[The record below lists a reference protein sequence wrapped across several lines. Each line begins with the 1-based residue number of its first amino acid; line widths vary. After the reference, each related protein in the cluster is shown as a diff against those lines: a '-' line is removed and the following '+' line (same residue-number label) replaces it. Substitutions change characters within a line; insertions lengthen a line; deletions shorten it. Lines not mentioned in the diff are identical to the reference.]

1 MGAQTEMAMK
11 RREQRKHKIPIKVT
25 AQQQINS
32 FPRLRQP
39 SIQSPK
45 TSAVRL
51 ASMTLCEKN
60 QTEMAM
66 KRREQ
71 RKHKIPI
78 KVTAQQQIN
87 SFPRL
92 RQPSIQS
99 PKTSVVRLDSMTLCE
114 KAQTEMAM
122 KRREQRKH
130 KIPIKVTAQQQIN
143 SFPRLRQPSIQ
154 S

>member
-1 MGAQTEMAMK
+1 MG
-11 RREQRKHKIPIKVT
+11 
-25 AQQQINS
+25 
-32 FPRLRQP
+32 
-39 SIQSPK
+39 
-45 TSAVRL
+45 
-51 ASMTLCEKN
+51 
-60 QTEMAM
+60 
-66 KRREQ
+66 
-71 RKHKIPI
+71 
-78 KVTAQQQIN
+78 QQQIN

-154 S
+154 SLKTSAVQLASMTLCKKTNRNCNETTT